1 MDLSRAVDS
10 VTFEVECPE
19 CQNKIKLAV
28 GKIRANPVVQCANG
42 HKVQIK
48 ADTSDLDKGVGEV
61 NKAIKGLEDTI
72 RNIGR

>member
-1 MDLSRAVDS
+1 MR
-10 VTFEVECPE
+10 E
-19 CQNKIKLAV
+19 
-28 GKIRANPVVQCANG
+28 R